1 MSWINVEQLLLTPGT
16 LTQDNLVSVK
26 QRILFL
32 NHYSRIFG
40 NVREINHLLESYL
53 VYIFLLK
60 KNNCLVISPNTLF
73 HLFLSCEHL

>member
-32 NHYSRIFG
+32 NHYSQIFG

-53 VYIFLLK
+53 VYVFLLK
-60 KNNCLVISPNTLF
+60 KG
-73 HLFLSCEHL
+73 